1 MNIGKLEKRE
11 ITQEMRESYLDYA
24 MSVIVSR
31 ALPDARDGLKPV
43 HRRILYAMHE
53 LGLRPGAKFVK
64 SARVVGEVLGKFHP
78 HGDIAVYDALVRLA
92 QPFSLRYPLVSG
104 QGNFGSIDGDAPAA
118 QRYTEVKL
126 APIAE
131 ELLTD
136 IDKNTVDF
144 RANYDGSRQEP
155 TVLPARIPNL
165 LVNGSMGIAVG
176 MATNIPP
183 HNLSEVI
190 DALQHLLKD
199 PKATGED
206 LTQFIKG
213 PDFPTGG
220 SIFGKKAIVEAYASG
235 KGAVLMRGK
244 AEVEERKGGFDIVI
258 SELPYEVNKAEL
270 ISKIAELAERKRLE
284 GIRDIR
290 DESDKEGM
298 RVVIELKH
306 EANPRLVLNQLYRF
320 TELEKT
326 FHLNMLALVDGIQPQ
341 VLSLK
346 SLLEAYLK
354 HREILVTRRTK
365 HDLEKA
371 QERIHILE
379 GLSRALGQID
389 AVIKTIKASENR
401 DAAKA
406 ALIKKFALSALQA
419 VAILEMKLESLA
431 KLEREK
437 ILGELEEK
445 KKLAKELAAIL
456 KDPKRVLGVISSE
469 LEDLKKRYAE
479 GRRTEVHPA
488 ALGEISEE
496 ELVSEEEVI
505 VAVSQSNYVKRMTP
519 ETFRLQ
525 RRGGKGVIG
534 FEAKVGEDALKIVI
548 AASSHDILLFFS
560 NRGRVFQIR
569 AYEIP
574 VGSRISRGKPIQNF
588 LSLLSEEEVTAVIGY
603 NSKKPA
609 QDYLILATK
618 NGILKKTSLEEFKNV
633 RRGGM
638 VAIRLKKDDSLK
650 WVEFSSGKD
659 EIILVSSRGQA
670 IRFPEIQVRPMGRAS
685 AGVLGMRLRSADVL
699 VGMGVITGD
708 QRSKI
713 KDQRLLVVTKNG
725 YGKQT
730 PLASYK
736 IQRRGGIGIK
746 TSRVTEKTGPVI
758 AAKLIADQTELIAV
772 SQKGQAIRM
781 ELKTIPV
788 LGRATQG
795 VRLMKLAS
803 GDALVAITA
812 I

>member
-92 QPFSLRYPLVSG
+92 QPFSLRYPLIQG
-104 QGNFGSIDGDAPAA
+104 QGNFGSIDNDPPAA
-118 QRYTEVKL
+118 QRYTEARL

-445 KKLAKELAAIL
+445 KKLAKEFAAIL

-534 FEAKVGEDALKIVI
+534 FEAKAGEDALKIVI